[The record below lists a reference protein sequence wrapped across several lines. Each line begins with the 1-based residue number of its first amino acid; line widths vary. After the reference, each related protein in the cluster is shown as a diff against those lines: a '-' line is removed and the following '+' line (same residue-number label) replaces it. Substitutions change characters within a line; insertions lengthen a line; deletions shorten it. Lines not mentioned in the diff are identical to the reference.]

1 MTNRISWPIVL
12 LVAFALRLYQLDSQS
27 IWWDEGHS
35 IEMASAPIASIPTL
49 PGMDVHPPGYFVLLH
64 QWLALAGRSEFGLR
78 YLSVV
83 FSVLT
88 VALAVRFGRA
98 LSPPGGG
105 FRLPLLVGLLT
116 ALSPLY
122 VAYAQEVRMY
132 AAVTFWALASV
143 YFLWRL
149 ARGGAGDRPWLWAG
163 YVLATAASLYT
174 HYFTIFLLLFENL
187 VWLVWTLNGAA
198 GAGWRARR
206 ARAASWLAA
215 QMGVLALFA
224 PQLLIALRQVTSYV
238 NPNLAPPAAAEF
250 LGRSWQ
256 AYTVGLAIRPDLA
269 RWGMWAALLALALAL
284 GALLGRRADRRRL
297 GAPFLFFAG
306 WLGLPLAAY
315 FLVLQR
321 QPSFEPRYMMLV
333 TPALF
338 LGLAFG
344 LSALGAGGASRRP
357 AGAVLAWL
365 GGLSLLAAFGLGL
378 ASYFGDADF
387 QKDDSAAVAA
397 WLAAETTPND
407 VVLVDVPHPF
417 HYYVTRGEI
426 PAPTSYF
433 FVDVHTAAGALTAA
447 TRGRERLFWVT
458 WPRGDSDPRGVVPFL
473 AEKQG
478 EHLGHVAF
486 RGYNVDWYRLSGRPF
501 SLPEALPPVDVVFGE
516 PGNGL
521 LRLDGLAYGAGPG
534 GERAA
539 AWATLHFSLLRP
551 AAADYRVSVRLRAA
565 GSGTTGG
572 SLVAQTDRDLL
583 NDRHVRTSAWPP
595 DDDRLNQAINVY
607 SLPLA
612 PEAGPGPFSLEVVVY
627 DAETLAGLPVSGAP
641 TPPGAPDVAVVG
653 ELALGP

>member
-1 MTNRISWPIVL
+1 MTNRISWLIVL

-83 FSVLT
+83 FSVMT

-105 FRLPLLVGLLT
+105 SRLPLLVGLLT

-132 AAVTFWALASV
+132 AVVTFWALASV

-149 ARGGAGDRPWLWAG
+149 ALGGAGDRPWLWAG

-174 HYFTIFLLLFENL
+174 HYFTVFLLLFENL
-187 VWLVWTLNGAA
+187 AWLVWTLSGPA
-198 GAGWRARR
+198 GAGWGARR

-215 QMGVLALFA
+215 QVGVLVLFA
-224 PQLLIALRQVTSYV
+224 PQLFIALRQVTSYV
-238 NPNLAPPAAAEF
+238 NPNLAPPAAADF

-269 RWGMWAALLALALAL
+269 RWAMWAALLALALAL
-284 GALLGRRADRRRL
+284 GALLGRRSARR
-297 GAPFLFFAG
+297 GIAAPFLFFAG

-344 LSALGAGGASRRP
+344 LSALGAGGVGRRP

-417 HYYVTRGEI
+417 HYYVARREI

-433 FVDVHTAAGALTAA
+433 FVDVHTAAEALTAA

-478 EHLGHVAF
+478 ERLGHVAF
-486 RGYNVDWYRLSGRPF
+486 RGYNVDWYSLSGRPF
-501 SLPEALPPVDVVFGE
+501 SLPKALPPVDVEFGE
-516 PGNGL
+516 PGNGV

-534 GERAA
+534 GEQTA

-565 GSGTTGG
+565 GSGTSGG

-583 NDRHVRTSAWPP
+583 NDRHVRTSAWPV
-595 DDDRLNQAINVY
+595 DDDRLNQTINVY

-641 TPPGAPDVAVVG
+641 TPPGASDVALVG
-653 ELALGP
+653 ELAVGP